1 MFRHALLG
9 RNRHLAARTLGA
21 SLVGMRFRA
30 LALATLL
37 TFPLACGGT
46 HSPTGTV
53 ARVLDGDT
61 IVLTNGRHVR
71 LVQVDAPET
80 DEDEC
85 YAAEAKGVL
94 IRLLPFE
101 TEVEIELDPALDK
114 RDRFGRILAYV
125 ERNGTNINL
134 ELVREGAASPY
145 FFHGD
150 RGRYASTFLRAAQEA
165 KRHHRGLWGAC
176 PKTPLDPLHAVQA
189 RS

>member
-9 RNRHLAARTLGA
+9 RNRHLAAGTLGA

-30 LALATLL
+30 LALPMLL

-46 HSPTGTV
+46 PSPTGTV

-71 LVQVDAPET
+71 LVQLDAPET

-114 RDRFGRILAYV
+114 RDRFGRTLAYL
-125 ERNGTNINL
+125 EKNGTNINL

-150 RGRYASTFLRAAQEA
+150 QGRYASDFLQAAHHAQ
-165 KRHHRGLWGAC
+165 KHHRGLWGAC
-176 PKTPLDPLHAVQA
+176 QKTLLDPLHPVQA